1 MENYGIVSSL
11 IVTHD
16 NRMQELF
23 QQFSRQVYKPNNCAC
38 IKLRVIDGKIVQFIQ
53 LYNGNM
59 KEIRV
64 IYDASK
70 QTNENSSYVN
80 NNAHLMYDFYIVR
93 HGQGLH
99 NTSNISNKLFSV
111 DPEITELG
119 IQQAINCGLFLKEYF
134 QQNNVVISY
143 YFVSILN
150 RTHLTMFYILEQALT
165 PEEKAAGVTVYI
177 LPNSDEFS
185 KFALPTKLNVS
196 KCISQVG
203 VSDSGE
209 CVSKSFMVKDW
220 KYFKNKTKYNGMNF
234 IMTAI
239 SIINQEQS
247 KQGGKRYKKKSNKTR
262 KVKSKHRKTKHR
274 KSKHRKTK

>member
-23 QQFSRQVYKPNNCAC
+23 KKFTNQIYKPTNCAC

-53 LYNGNM
+53 LYNGNV
-59 KEIRV
+59 EERRV

-70 QTNENSSYVN
+70 QVRENVSYN
-80 NNAHLMYDFYIVR
+80 DAHIMYDFYIVR

-111 DPEITELG
+111 DPELTELG
-119 IQQAINCGLFLKEYF
+119 IQQATNCGLFLKEYF
-134 QQNNVVISY
+134 QKNGILISY

-150 RTHLTMFYILEQALT
+150 RTHLTMFYILQQTLT
-165 PEEKAAGVTVYI
+165 PEEKAAGIIVHI

-209 CVSKSFMVKDW
+209 CLTKSFMVKDW
-220 KYFKNKTKYNGMNF
+220 KYFKDKTKYNGMNF
-234 IMTAI
+234 IITAI
-239 SIINQEQS
+239 AIINQENS
-247 KQGGKRYKKKSNKTR
+247 KQGGKKYKYKYSNKMR
-262 KVKSKHRKTKHR
+262 KTKTKRRKMKHRKTK
-274 KSKHRKTK
+274 SKK

>member
-23 QQFSRQVYKPNNCAC
+23 KKFTNQIYKPTNCAC

-53 LYNGNM
+53 LYNGNV
-59 KEIRV
+59 EERRV

-70 QTNENSSYVN
+70 QVRENVSYN
-80 NNAHLMYDFYIVR
+80 DAHIMYDFYIVR

-111 DPEITELG
+111 DPELTELG
-119 IQQAINCGLFLKEYF
+119 IQQATNCGLFLKEYF
-134 QQNNVVISY
+134 QKNGILISY

-150 RTHLTMFYILEQALT
+150 RTHLTMFYILQQTLT
-165 PEEKAAGVTVYI
+165 PEEKAAGIIVHI

-209 CVSKSFMVKDW
+209 CLTKSFMVKDW
-220 KYFKNKTKYNGMNF
+220 KYFKDKTKYNGMNF
-234 IMTAI
+234 IITAI
-239 SIINQEQS
+239 AIINQENS
-247 KQGGKRYKKKSNKTR
+247 KQGGKKYKYKFSNKMR
-262 KVKSKHRKTKHR
+262 KTKTKRRKMKHRKTK
-274 KSKHRKTK
+274 SKK

>member
-1 MENYGIVSSL
+1 MDNYGIVSSL

-59 KEIRV
+59 AERRV

-70 QTNENSSYVN
+70 QSNGNDYNQEHV
-80 NNAHLMYDFYIVR
+80 MYDFYIVR

-111 DPEITELG
+111 DPEITQLG

-150 RTHLTMFYILEQALT
+150 RTHLTMFYILEQILT
-165 PEEKAAGVTVYI
+165 PEEKAAGVIVHI

-185 KFALPTKLNVS
+185 KYALPTKLNVS
-196 KCISQVG
+196 KCISQTG

-209 CVSKSFMVKDW
+209 CIIKSFMIKDW
-220 KYFKNKTKYNGMNF
+220 KYFNKKANYNGMNF

-274 KSKHRKTK
+274 KTKK